1 VSLGRI
7 KQLSL
12 VALAVVAAFS
22 TTKPTRAADGTIKI
36 GVLVDMNGPLS
47 TASGRGSLEAAR
59 MAAEDFKWSVGG
71 KRIEII
77 SADHQN
83 KPDIGAAIARQWFD
97 VERVNVIVD
106 LSNSS
111 VGFAV
116 VEVAR
121 PLNKIVLLSGP
132 GSSDFTGKACA
143 PTSIHW
149 TWDTYAAAAGAVQGT
164 MGPDADTWFFI
175 GSDYA
180 FGRALERDGAN
191 AVERLGGKVVG
202 NVWAPFNNADFSSF
216 LLQAQQSGAKVI
228 GFATAGQDTINV
240 VKQAAE
246 FGLAKPN
253 KSVTPMQLMIDEI
266 KAIGLPLGQG
276 NFATMAFHHDRSP
289 EAKAWAQ
296 RFNER
301 MNFMPSQ
308 IQAGVYSAVTHYLRA
323 VREAGSEDSLTVVAK
338 MKATPINDIFASN
351 GFIRDDGRMVH
362 DVYFVQIKSP
372 GESNGPW
379 DLVKII
385 KTIPGD
391 QAFRPL
397 SDSECP
403 LVKKKSQ

>member
-1 VSLGRI
+1 LPHIPIACLRLGVLALTASVF
-7 KQLSL
+7 LSPP
-12 VALAVVAAFS
+12 S
-22 TTKPTRAADGTIKI
+22 HAADNTIKI

-59 MAAEDFKWSVGG
+59 MAAEEFGWSVNG

-83 KPDIGAAIARQWFD
+83 KPDIGAAIARQWYNVD
-97 VERVNVIVD
+97 QVDVIVD

-149 TWDTYAAAAGAVQGT
+149 TWDTYAAATGAVQGT
-164 MGPDADTWFFI
+164 IGPDTKTWFFI

-180 FGRALERDGAN
+180 FGRALERDAAN
-191 AVERLGGKVVG
+191 AVERLGGKVLG

-216 LLQAQQSGAKVI
+216 LLQAQQSGAAVI
-228 GFATAGQDTINV
+228 GFATGGQDTINV

-301 MNFMPSQ
+301 VNFMPSQ
-308 IQAGVYSAVTHYLRA
+308 IQAGVYSAVAHYLRA
-323 VREAGSEDSLTVVAK
+323 IRETGSVDPLTVVAK
-338 MKATPINDIFASN
+338 MKTTPINDIFATN
-351 GFIRDDGRMVH
+351 GYIRDDGRMVH

-372 GESNGPW
+372 GDSNGPW

-397 SDSECP
+397 SESECP
-403 LVKKKSQ
+403 LVKKKS